1 MPRSPVETV
10 RRRALIGAAIEAIHA
25 RGSLDVTVAQI
36 ARRAGVSSA
45 LAHHY
50 FGGKED
56 LLLAAMHHLLREL
69 GREVA
74 ASLRGVEDGRE
85 RLARI
90 VAANF
95 APAQFRPQTV
105 SAWLAFYVMAQG
117 SPAAARLL
125 RIYARRLHSN
135 LADALAR
142 LLPRAQADRVAEGA
156 AALIDGLYIRRALR
170 NGPPD
175 RGSAISLVDDYLD
188 AQIGPAMSGRGR
200 A

>member
-1 MPRSPVETV
+1 MPRSPTETL

-36 ARRAGVSSA
+36 ARRAGVSPA

-50 FGGKED
+50 FGAKDD
-56 LLLAAMHHLLREL
+56 LLLAAMRHLLREL

-74 ASLRGVEDGRE
+74 SRLRGVEDGRE
-85 RLARI
+85 RLRRV

-125 RIYARRLHSN
+125 RVYARRLHAN
-135 LADALAR
+135 LAEALRR
-142 LLPRAQADRVAEGA
+142 LVPRARAEQVAEGA

-170 NGPPD
+170 DGPPD
-175 RGSAISLVDDYLD
+175 RLSAIALVEDYLD
-188 AQIGPAMSGRGR
+188 AQLARGVRDGRG